1 MEVIDK
7 AVQNS
12 TVNKEIKPNESII
25 ETMLVEDE
33 ESDSDEGLSVDLN
46 LFYINQICYEKKY

>member
-1 MEVIDK
+1 VEVIDK